1 MRGLARHR
9 WGWCW
14 LLFAGLAWGSEEGTQ
29 QHTKDPVTGAETWA
43 AESGGVFLSLTQILP
58 DQLRA
63 FYVNRGLTL
72 EQIEP
77 FATSCVF
84 MTVLRND
91 SAPGPIHF
99 RRGDWRVRVEGK
111 ERPLRPTD
119 EWLDALGRAG
129 VAPPGLIAFRWA
141 QFPSE
146 QTYRPGGDWNQGML
160 SVGLAPGQS
169 FDLMASWRVEGAP
182 AGSDRGKLILKGVR
196 CAN

>member
-1 MRGLARHR
+1 MKGIAGRR
-9 WGWCW
+9 WAWCW
-14 LLFAGLAWGSEEGTQ
+14 VFCAGLAWGNDTQ
-29 QHTKDPVTGAETWA
+29 QHVKDPVTGAETWA

-72 EQIEP
+72 DQIEP

-99 RRGDWRVRVEGK
+99 RRADWRVRLDGK
-111 ERPLRPTD
+111 DRALTPTD
-119 EWLDALGRAG
+119 KWLTALRRQG
-129 VAPPGLIAFRWA
+129 VEPPGLIAFRWA
-141 QFPSE
+141 QFPRE

-160 SVGLAPGQS
+160 SVGLEPGQS
-169 FDLMASWRVEGAP
+169 FDLMASWRVEGVA
-182 AGSDRGKLILKGVR
+182 AGNERGKLILKGVR
-196 CAN
+196 CAD

>member
-1 MRGLARHR
+1 MSGASCLRFLVLTLTLA
-9 WGWCW
+9 GP
-14 LLFAGLAWGSEEGTQ
+14 AWGAGAQEHSQ
-29 QHTKDPVTGAETWA
+29 DPATGAETWSA
-43 AESGGVFLSLTQILP
+43 SAGGVTLSLTQILS

-72 EQIEP
+72 AQIEA

-99 RRGDWRVRVEGK
+99 RRADWRVRVDGEA
-111 ERPLRPTD
+111 RPLVPTRD
-119 EWLDALGRAG
+119 WLARLRKAG
-129 VAPPGLIAFRWA
+129 VKGPGLIAFRWA
-141 QFPSE
+141 QFPAE